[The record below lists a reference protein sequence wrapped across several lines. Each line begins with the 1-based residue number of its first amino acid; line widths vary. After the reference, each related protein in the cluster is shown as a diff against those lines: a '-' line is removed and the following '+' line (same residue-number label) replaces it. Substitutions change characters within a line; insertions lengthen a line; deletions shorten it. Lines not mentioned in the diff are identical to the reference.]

1 VCRYTYM
8 RTTLRHNVDMQ
19 NGWGTMELRVGL
31 DGRPKC
37 GWCAGDA
44 LYEAYHDDE
53 WGVPLRDDRPLFGLL
68 MLEGFQAGLAWI
80 TILRKRKHFDKAFD
94 GWDPGAIAVYGP
106 DDIARLMAD
115 PGIVR
120 NRLKVEGAVKN
131 ANAWLRLQTEV
142 GSFSDYLWGFVGG
155 QPMVMRPASSD
166 DFRATSP
173 ESDAMSKDF
182 KKRGFTFVGSTICY
196 AFMQSAGMVDD
207 HMVGCWRTAQS

>member
-1 VCRYTYM
+1 
-8 RTTLRHNVDMQ
+8 
-19 NGWGTMELRVGL
+19 MEIKVGL

-37 GWCAGDA
+37 GWCAGDE

-53 WGVPLRDDRPLFGLL
+53 WGAPMRDDRRLFGLL

-80 TILRKRKHFDKAFD
+80 TILRKRQNFDRAFD
-94 GWDPGAIAVYGP
+94 GWDPDTIAAYGP
-106 DDIARLMAD
+106 DHIVHLLTD

-120 NRLKVEGAVKN
+120 NRLKVKGAVKN
-131 ANAWLRLQTEV
+131 ATAWLRLEQEA
-142 GSFSDYLWGFVGG
+142 GSCSDYLWGFVGG
-155 QPMVMRPASSD
+155 QPMVMRPAAID

-173 ESDAMSKDF
+173 ESDAMSRDL

-207 HMVGCWRTAQS
+207 HMVGCWRSS